1 MERAIRR
8 KKQFIHL
15 TASFII
21 IIAASLVFGAFFV
34 SARENNTAEPDT
46 YYKSICIQSGD
57 TLWDIACDNM
67 TDEYDSIDE
76 YIQLIKDTN
85 GLKSDSIQAG
95 QYLVIKCSNWIFR
108 LHNRKTGNVNKSIFC
123 FIHSGIN
130 IHPILIYNKYMYT
143 PEKSRRY
150 TQTGISPAFLIFIYP
165 FFHPSAGSTVTVIDF
180 NLYDKYRFFQK
191 IWT

>member
-34 SARENNTAEPDT
+34 SARENNTTEPDT
-46 YYKSICIQSGD
+46 YYESICIQSGD

-95 QYLVIKCSNWIFR
+95 QYLVIKCSN
-108 LHNRKTGNVNKSIFC
+108 
-123 FIHSGIN
+123 
-130 IHPILIYNKYMYT
+130 
-143 PEKSRRY
+143 
-150 TQTGISPAFLIFIYP
+150 
-165 FFHPSAGSTVTVIDF
+165 
-180 NLYDKYRFFQK
+180 
-191 IWT
+191 